1 VLAEQ
6 NLQVVM
12 ALADRVYILEKGE
25 VRFTGTPA
33 ELQADKS
40 IVQQFLTV

>member
-1 VLAEQ
+1 
-6 NLQVVM
+6 M

-33 ELQADKS
+33 DLAADER
-40 IVQQFLTV
+40 IVQQFPHGVIS